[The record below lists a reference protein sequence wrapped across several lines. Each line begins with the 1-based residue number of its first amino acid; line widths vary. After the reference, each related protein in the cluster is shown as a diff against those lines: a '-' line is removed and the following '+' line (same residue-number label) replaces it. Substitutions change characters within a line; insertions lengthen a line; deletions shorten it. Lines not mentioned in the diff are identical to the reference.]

1 MCRNSD
7 LTDHITVISRA
18 TGKVHE
24 RMKTTAAQE
33 VWPPKICTQVA
44 QNAVLEI
51 PLALHAAT
59 HHPPIILSF
68 LEPTWSSHRG
78 TSARSL
84 SRKEVHSHNHYQRET
99 ARSKFSSA
107 KKTFPISI
115 GQVEMYSSP
124 VIHYICN
131 S

>member
-7 LTDHITVISRA
+7 LIDHITVISRA

-68 LEPTWSSHRG
+68 PEPTWSSHRG

-84 SRKEVHSHNHYQRET
+84 NRKGVHSHNHHQKRN
-99 ARSKFSSA
+99 RSKQVFFCQ
-107 KKTFPISI
+107 KDISNFNRTS
-115 GQVEMYSSP
+115 GNVFLPCHSL
-124 VIHYICN
+124 HL
-131 S
+131 

>member
-7 LTDHITVISRA
+7 LTDHATVISRA

-33 VWPPKICTQVA
+33 VWRPKICTQVA

-68 LEPTWSSHRG
+68 PEPTWSSHRG
-78 TSARSL
+78 TSTRSL
-84 SRKEVHSHNHYQRET
+84 SRKEVHSHNHHQKRNC
-99 ARSKFSSA
+99 SKQVFFCQ
-107 KKTFPISI
+107 KDISNFNRTSEN
-115 GQVEMYSSP
+115 VFLPCHSL
-124 VIHYICN
+124 HL
-131 S
+131 